1 MIIKQKE
8 LLTDESSFFSADTLS
23 YLSHGTFSYLDVT
36 LWVCFFPPPEKLL
49 KCYVLYMLNNLIKM
63 FVCSM

>member
-1 MIIKQKE
+1 M
-8 LLTDESSFFSADTLS
+8 TDKSSFFSADTLS
-23 YLSHGTFSYLDVT
+23 YLSHGTFSYLHVI
-36 LWVCFFPPPEKLL
+36 LWGFFSPEKLF